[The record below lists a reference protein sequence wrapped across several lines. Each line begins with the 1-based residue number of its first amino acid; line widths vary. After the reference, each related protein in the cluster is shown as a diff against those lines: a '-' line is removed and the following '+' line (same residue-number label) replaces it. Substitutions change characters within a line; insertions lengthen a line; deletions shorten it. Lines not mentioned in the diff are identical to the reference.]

1 MAWWRNSLPTASSP
15 LRCGETR
22 WRGEKAQNQVLH
34 QYPGTKVVPAS
45 KTFTSIGYLA
55 VLPWYHCITLKVC
68 EDNLFV
74 LTQVTQGIATSNHK
88 WIKKHNRRHNGF
100 SSKIPHWWIWVWR
113 IPTLISYWVAGS
125 YFFSSSSH
133 CTQLPCRN
141 VLQKPS
147 WFIETS
153 KTLLTVL
160 WFSIQSCQRVQSWKS
175 WFLCQEN
182 QHVYAAA
189 YYPHLVT
196 RTITHRLAIEY
207 GNLLIPEAYWKK
219 KIKTL
224 HGKMFDMVIK
234 TQKSFWYYQCHF
246 L

>member
-88 WIKKHNRRHNGF
+88 WIKKHNRRLNGF

-113 IPTLISYWVAGS
+113 IPMLISYWVAGTVI
-125 YFFSSSSH
+125 FFPLPPTAPSCPVGMCYKSH
-133 CTQLPCRN
+133 LGSLRP
-141 VLQKPS
+141 QKLFWQCYDFLYS
-147 WFIETS
+147 LA
-153 KTLLTVL
+153 KGY
-160 WFSIQSCQRVQSWKS
+160 RVGSHG
-175 WFLCQEN
+175 F
-182 QHVYAAA
+182 YA
-189 YYPHLVT
+189 
-196 RTITHRLAIEY
+196 
-207 GNLLIPEAYWKK
+207 K
-219 KIKTL
+219 KINMFMQL
-224 HGKMFDMVIK
+224 HII
-234 TQKSFWYYQCHF
+234 
-246 L
+246 LI